1 MFSEGGEEV
10 VGIFSRGSQ
19 FSLELEECW
28 EDLFKD
34 VMYKCS
40 SFGGG
45 GWVVGVGREF
55 FVEGIVWLKVEVREY
70 GVKKC
75 LVWLEFSS

>member
-1 MFSEGGEEV
+1 M
-10 VGIFSRGSQ
+10 
-19 FSLELEECW
+19 
-28 EDLFKD
+28 
-34 VMYKCS
+34 
-40 SFGGG
+40 GG